1 MKTGFYAAMILTLSA
16 PAALAANPFAD
27 PSPLPY
33 HAPQF
38 DKIKDSD
45 YAPAFAQ
52 GIKEQ
57 NTEIAAIAGSS
68 AAPSFENTVVA
79 IERSGRMLDRVSET
93 FFNVQQANTNP
104 TLDKVLSDVAPQS
117 SRTGAWPGTRR
128 WMQAW

>member
-1 MKTGFYAAMILTLSA
+1 MSA
-16 PAALAANPFAD
+16 KFLGVAALLCLTIPAEAGPFDA

-38 DKIKDSD
+38 DKIKDGD

-57 NTEIAAIAGSS
+57 DGEIAAIANSN
-68 AAPSFENTVVA
+68 AAPSFYNTVVA

-104 TLDKVLSDVAPQS
+104 ALDKVASDVAPK
-117 SRTGAWPGTRR
+117 
-128 WMQAW
+128 